1 MRMGEYGI
9 VKNIYSNQIE
19 ILMVMGISYL
29 KTTTTMNSLGVTIR
43 KISISKRGRKEN
55 ISSKDYNKQ
64 ILTLH
69 RKLKKI
75 DKKMT
80 TSYVVERDD
89 HKNKFHMHLLINYT
103 DKTNLYNQLSR
114 FIGGNVWKERKEG
127 LDRIYGCNGKYGEV
141 DTHYIYNEIGFINYM
156 NKYEQSKTLI

>member
-1 MRMGEYGI
+1 
-9 VKNIYSNQIE
+9 
-19 ILMVMGISYL
+19 MGISYL

-80 TSYVVERDD
+80 TSYVVERDNR
-89 HKNKFHMHLLINYT
+89 HKRKFHMHLLINYT

-114 FIGGNVWKERKEG
+114 FIGGNAWKERKEG
-127 LDRIYGCNGKYGEV
+127 LDTIYGCNGKYGEV